1 MHSSSDFLNLLLSQL
16 GNELSSDNN
25 RLLWKV
31 TLTQN
36 LEVSKLSDVNDRSL
50 GRVLGSRKSR
60 GFTQQ
65 GPQLVQVDN
74 RHVVVVLLLMEVT
87 HTDLSEVT
95 RVILVE
101 HDSVVMLSTS
111 VTATTRVL
119 SVLTDTTV
127 TGTHVSAL
135 MSIAF

>member
-1 MHSSSDFLNLLLSQL
+1 M
-16 GNELSSDNN
+16 
-25 RLLWKV
+25 
-31 TLTQN
+31 
-36 LEVSKLSDVNDRSL
+36 
-50 GRVLGSRKSR
+50 
-60 GFTQQ
+60 
-65 GPQLVQVDN
+65 
-74 RHVVVVLLLMEVT
+74 VVVLLLMEVT

>member
-1 MHSSSDFLNLLLSQL
+1 MTIIYFFSYFIAIKLGDELHSSSDFLNLLLSQI

-60 GFTQQ
+60 VFTQQ

-74 RHVVVVLLLMEVT
+74 RHVVVVLLLIS
-87 HTDLSEVT
+87 DAY
-95 RVILVE
+95 RP
-101 HDSVVMLSTS
+101 
-111 VTATTRVL
+111 
-119 SVLTDTTV
+119 
-127 TGTHVSAL
+127 
-135 MSIAF
+135 F